1 MNTKLSSAIAAFAL
15 VTTLG
20 LGAPGFAASATLA
33 VPSAVVRY
41 RDLDLSTSAGIH
53 ILYERIQN
61 AAWQVCRQ
69 IVPAQHFPG
78 AIEILKCRQ
87 TLMDVAIGQ
96 VNKPAL
102 TVLHTGNKPRDIT
115 ASR

>member
-1 MNTKLSSAIAAFAL
+1 MNTKLSSTIGAFAL
-15 VTTLG
+15 VATLG
-20 LGAPGFAASATLA
+20 LGAPGFAASATST
-33 VPSAVVRY
+33 VPNAVVRY
-41 RDLDLSTSAGIH
+41 SDLDLTTSEGNH

-69 IVPAQHFPG
+69 IVPVQHFPG

-87 TLMDVAIGQ
+87 TLMDVAVGQ

-102 TVLHTGNKPRDIT
+102 TALHTGNKPRDIT